1 MSIHTLSLNTEHR
14 TLNTCRLYTFIDT
27 AYLRR
32 RDPLQTMR
40 QLIAGGADIVQLRD
54 PALRGGDLRAT
65 LDLAR
70 HLARIARAAN
80 VLFIVNDSVEI
91 ARLSGAHGVHL
102 GQEDL
107 QRTSVTAARHIL
119 GARAIVGISTH
130 SLAQAIDAERRCA
143 DYIGVGPVF
152 PTATKPKAKPVGLK
166 LVTQVA
172 EKTRLPFFAIGG
184 VTRKNAPKVFIA
196 GARGIAVVSDILCAA
211 DVADATRDLKR
222 HCSCASVE
230 RR

>member
-1 MSIHTLSLNTEHR
+1 MSTPPLR
-14 TLNTCRLYTFIDT
+14 ACRLYTFIDT
-27 AYLRR
+27 TYLRHG
-32 RDPLQTMR
+32 DPIQTAR
-40 QLIAGGADIVQLRD
+40 QLIAGGADIIQLRD
-54 PALRGGDLRAT
+54 PALRGGDHRAT
-65 LDLAR
+65 LELAR
-70 HLARIARAAN
+70 QLARLARGSGII
-80 VLFIVNDSVEI
+80 FIVNDSPEI

-107 QRTSVTAARHIL
+107 QRTSVTAARHLL

-130 SLAQAIDAERRCA
+130 SLAQALDAERRGA

-172 EKTRLPFFAIGG
+172 HNTRLPFFAIGG
-184 VTRKNAPKVFIA
+184 ITRKNADKVFAA
-196 GARGIAVVSDILCAA
+196 GARGIAVVSDILCSVEIAE
-211 DVADATRDLKR
+211 ATRELKR
-222 HCSCASVE
+222 WSSASAK

>member
-1 MSIHTLSLNTEHR
+1 MRLRDS
-14 TLNTCRLYTFIDT
+14 RLYAFIDT
-27 AYLRR
+27 SYLRH

-54 PALRGGDLRAT
+54 KRGDHRAT
-65 LDLAR
+65 LELAR
-70 HLARIARAAN
+70 QFAPLARAAN
-80 VLFIVNDSVEI
+80 VIFIVNDSTEI

-107 QRTSVTAARHIL
+107 QRTSVTAARNIL
-119 GARAIVGISTH
+119 GATAVIGVSTH
-130 SLAQAIDAERRCA
+130 SLTQALDAEKRGA

-172 EKTRLPFFAIGG
+172 ANTRLPFFAIGG
-184 VTRKNAPKVFIA
+184 VTRNNADKVFAA
-196 GARGIAVVSDILCAA
+196 GARGIAVVSDVLCAA
-211 DVADATRDLKR
+211 DVAETARELKR
-222 HCSCASVE
+222 QCHAVANRVSK
-230 RR
+230 RRS

>member
-1 MSIHTLSLNTEHR
+1 MSTSPLR
-14 TLNTCRLYTFIDT
+14 ACRLYAFIDT
-27 AYLRR
+27 AYLRH
-32 RDPLQTMR
+32 RDPLQTAR
-40 QLIAGGADIVQLRD
+40 QLIAGGADIIQLRD
-54 PALRGGDLRAT
+54 KRGDHRAT
-65 LDLAR
+65 LELAL
-70 HLARIARAAN
+70 HLAQLTRASGKI
-80 VLFIVNDSVEI
+80 FIVNDSPEI

-107 QRTSVTAARHIL
+107 QRISVTAARHIL

-130 SLAQAIDAERRCA
+130 SLAQALDAERRGA

-172 EKTRLPFFAIGG
+172 ASTRLPFFAIGG
-184 VTRKNAPKVFIA
+184 ITRKTADKVFAA
-196 GARGIAVVSDILCAA
+196 GARGIAVVSDILRAPEIAA
-211 DVADATRDLKR
+211 ATRELKR
-222 HCSCASVE
+222 CSCASAK